1 MSGFTDYHAHFVYGV
16 DDGARTREEM
26 FAMLDAAA
34 ADGVTRLFATSHS
47 TPGMEPFPRD
57 VYQRHLDFARAYC
70 AEKGYDLMLE
80 SGSELL
86 YTPAAAYAAAEHS
99 LVTLGGTDWVL
110 LEFVPNIT
118 AKELETALQEIT
130 GAGYRI
136 LVAHIERYPCLAQ
149 HGLLARLHEQ
159 YRLRCQINC
168 SAVLDSGF
176 WQRMRLE
183 HWVKAGWWTRSLPM
197 HTTAPPVRPGCGRLT
212 RSCAAMWEKPWH
224 KN

>member
-110 LEFVPNIT
+110 LEFVPDV
-118 AKELETALQEIT
+118 AAAEVETALPEGAVRHPLSGQCGH
-130 GAGYRI
+130 GAGGRV
-136 LVAHIERYPCLAQ
+136 LPAAEAGPLAE
-149 HGLLARLHEQ
+149 G
-159 YRLRCQINC
+159 
-168 SAVLDSGF
+168 
-176 WQRMRLE
+176 
-183 HWVKAGWWTRSLPM
+183 
-197 HTTAPPVRPGCGRLT
+197 RPCGRDLLGRT
-212 RSCAAMWEKPWH
+212 
-224 KN
+224 

>member
-86 YTPAAAYAAAEHS
+86 YTPRSE
-99 LVTLGGTDWVL
+99 
-110 LEFVPNIT
+110 
-118 AKELETALQEIT
+118 
-130 GAGYRI
+130 
-136 LVAHIERYPCLAQ
+136 ER
-149 HGLLARLHEQ
+149 R
-159 YRLRCQINC
+159 
-168 SAVLDSGF
+168 
-176 WQRMRLE
+176 
-183 HWVKAGWWTRSLPM
+183 
-197 HTTAPPVRPGCGRLT
+197 
-212 RSCAAMWEKPWH
+212 
-224 KN
+224 